1 MSEEVVNKEEEITTD
16 SFFGVK
22 HDLVTDSKNSEE
34 VEVEVIEED
43 SNLPDP
49 EDVKV
54 KTEESAEPEVKT
66 EEVVVTD
73 EDLDKEI
80 TDYSERAGKRINQL
94 KYEYHEERRAKEAS
108 AKEKD
113 EAVRRLK
120 TLMEENQRLQK
131 FVNTGS
137 QALNQQALQNAQWA
151 KYNAQLQLKKAY
163 DDGNT
168 EELAKAQEL
177 LSKATLAEQQ
187 AGSYANQVAQYAE
200 TQPAPATL
208 QTQGQEQTTEAEK
221 PKDPALEA
229 WSQKNPWFMG
239 TDPAHRDMTAYA
251 MYVDQKLQ
259 QRGINPETQSSEY
272 YAEIDKQMR
281 QEFPQFFGVQSEP
294 AQVAEQTKVESAPVS
309 KEASTVVA
317 PVSRTTGKTPRKVQL
332 SAEQV
337 RLARQLGITPEQY
350 ANQLLKEN

>member
-1 MSEEVVNKEEEITTD
+1 MSEEALNNQENEEITTD

-22 HDLVTDSKNSEE
+22 HDIVTNKSDD
-34 VEVEVIEED
+34 VEVEVVEEE

-54 KTEESAEPEVKT
+54 QKEPEVQT
-66 EEVVVTD
+66 EEVVVSD
-73 EDLDKEI
+73 DDLDKEI

-94 KYEYHEERRAKEAS
+94 KYEFHEERRAKEAS

-131 FVNTGS
+131 FVSTGS

-187 AGSYANQVAQYAE
+187 AGNYANQVAQYAE
-200 TQPAPATL
+200 NQPAPATQ
-208 QTQGQEQTTEAEK
+208 QTQGQEQQAPAEQ

-239 TDPAHRDMTAYA
+239 TEPAHRDMTAYA
-251 MYVDQKLQ
+251 MYVDSKLQ
-259 QRGINPETQSSEY
+259 QSGINPETQSSEY
-272 YAEIDKQMR
+272 YEAVDKEMR
-281 QEFPQFFGVQSEP
+281 KEFPQFFGVQSEP
-294 AQVAEQTKVESAPVS
+294 AVAVEETKVQTAPVS